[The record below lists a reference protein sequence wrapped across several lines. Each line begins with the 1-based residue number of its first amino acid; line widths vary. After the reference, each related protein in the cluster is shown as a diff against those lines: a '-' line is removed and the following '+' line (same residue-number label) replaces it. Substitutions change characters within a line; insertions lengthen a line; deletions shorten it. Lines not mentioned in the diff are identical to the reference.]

1 VKPFYADDAVTLYLG
16 DCLDV
21 LRTLPDASVDAVV
34 TDPPYALADL
44 STALV
49 LEAIAAW
56 IRGDRDYVP
65 DGGRGFMGRR
75 WDRFVPPPGAWGEC
89 LRVLKPG
96 GHLLAFAAPRTA
108 DLMGLSIRIAGFEI
122 RDSLHWMFG
131 NGFPK
136 SLDVSRAIDAR
147 RDDRAAVKR
156 VAAFLK
162 AAVDRAGMSAAD
174 LDAAFGFAGSMAGQ
188 WLTQADWVLLP
199 RWEQWLKLRELL
211 GFGDEMDAEVW
222 RLNGRKGTPGNP
234 RTDRVVTASDA
245 GDVYQPV
252 QKVRAPGTPVLEA
265 AARWD
270 GWGTAVKPAHE
281 PIVLAR
287 KPLAGTVAGNVL
299 EHGTGALN
307 IDGCRIAAGQDY
319 RDKCAS
325 VVGLD
330 SNRNG
335 DAYGEWTGVRQD
347 SAHQAGRWPT
357 NVVLSHPPILADGE
371 PVGDACA
378 DGCVPGCP
386 VADLDRQSGD
396 RRGGGRIRHG
406 TNASLYEYGSPRR
419 TPFAGYS
426 DTGGASRFFPVFRYE
441 AKAPSS
447 ERPRLPDGT
456 AHPTVKPVALMR
468 WLVRLVTPPNGVV
481 LDPFA
486 GSGTTGEACIAEGF
500 RAVLIEREEPY
511 AELIKQRLD
520 KPIQSALDL
529 GEAL

>member
-1 VKPFYADDAVTLYLG
+1 MKPFYADDAVTLYLG

-34 TDPPYALADL
+34 TDPPAGI
-44 STALV
+44 S
-49 LEAIAAW
+49 
-56 IRGDRDYVP
+56 
-65 DGGRGFMGRR
+65 FMGRDWDADHGGRDR
-75 WDRFVPPPGAWGEC
+75 WVAWLAERLAEAG
-89 LRVLKPG
+89 RVLRPG
-96 GHLLAFAAPRTA
+96 GHALVWALPRTSHWTA
-108 DLMGLSIRIAGFEI
+108 TAVEDAGLEI
-122 RDSLHWMFG
+122 RDCLTHLFG

-136 SLDVSRAIDAR
+136 SLDVGKAIDKAAGAERPVIGVAADFARDGAERRTDGSHLIPHGHQGGHGYGDRWSVPVTAAGTEDAR
-147 RDDRAAVKR
+147 RW
-156 VAAFLK
+156 
-162 AAVDRAGMSAAD
+162 
-174 LDAAFGFAGSMAGQ
+174 Q
-188 WLTQADWVLLP
+188 
-199 RWEQWLKLRELL
+199 
-211 GFGDEMDAEVW
+211 
-222 RLNGRKGTPGNP
+222 
-234 RTDRVVTASDA
+234 
-245 GDVYQPV
+245 
-252 QKVRAPGTPVLEA
+252 
-265 AARWD
+265 
-270 GWGTAVKPAHE
+270 GWGTALKPAAEHWW
-281 PIVLAR
+281 LAR
-287 KPLAGTVAGNVL
+287 RPLAGTVAANVL

-319 RDKCAS
+319 RDNCAS
-325 VVGLD
+325 AVGHD

-335 DAYGEWTGVRQD
+335 DAYGEWTRARQD
-347 SAHQAGRWPT
+347 SAHPAGRWPT

-386 VADLDRQSGD
+386 VAELDRQSGD
-396 RRGGGRIRHG
+396 RRGCGRIRHG
-406 TNASLYEYGSPRR
+406 TNASLYEYGSKER

-468 WLVRLVTPPNGVV
+468 WLVRLVTPPGGVI

-511 AELIKQRLD
+511 AELIKRRLD
-520 KPIQSALDL
+520 RPIQSALDL